1 MDLEA
6 IVAALDDVKTAMH
19 EQFPDAAARLAQ
31 LDSHLATVVMVVEH
45 IHEEAAR
52 AAGKD

>member
-1 MDLEA
+1 ML
-6 IVAALDDVKTAMH
+6 AALDEVKAAVH
-19 EQFPDAAARLAQ
+19 EKFPNATARLAQ
-31 LDSHLATVVMVVEH
+31 LNSHLATSRMVVEH